1 MKYIQGTNR
10 SQTYLFP
17 ISLEASISADNEV
30 RFIDV
35 FVDSLDMGKLGFKTE
50 FKENGRPAYHPSDLL
65 KLYIYGYL
73 NRIRSSRN
81 LERECIRNIE
91 VMWLLKS
98 LTPDFRTIANFRKD
112 NGAAIKKVFRQ
123 SVEVAKHFELIGGRL
138 IAGDSTKLRAQ
149 NSKKNNYNE
158 KKIQRHIA
166 YIDRK
171 LEEYNQALAT
181 EDEEE
186 NKEKIKQQ
194 IQKQQERKKQYK
206 QLDQQLNE
214 SKEKQI
220 STSDPE
226 SRQMIIRNNITEV
239 AYNVQATVDAQYNIP
254 IDYQVTNH
262 NDSKAMGA
270 MMRRAKSI
278 VRRTGFTALFDKGYH
293 TGSELD
299 IAQRLGIHTL
309 VAIPGIPRSS
319 QSPDPAYNVEHF
331 QYCQQTDSYI
341 CHEGHKLTTNG
352 TWYTGNNYKFQQ
364 YRTTACK
371 SCAVKQLCTRAKNG
385 KLIQRSEYTQAIER
399 NREWVTQNADLY
411 KQRQAIVEHPF
422 GTIKRQWGY
431 SYVLT
436 KKGMQRASADVGL
449 MFIAYNL
456 RRLLTIVGKDSL
468 MAYLKARL
476 TSFWA
481 FLLPQ
486 QRKWVGLNQIIDRRG
501 TKSIFGNID
510 LFSRDFGFIYHFKLG
525 F

>member
-1 MKYIQGTNR
+1 MKYIQGIDR
-10 SQTYLFP
+10 KQTYLFP
-17 ISLEASISADNEV
+17 ISLEASISEDNEV
-30 RFIDV
+30 RFIDL
-35 FVDSLDMGKLGFKTE
+35 FVDSLDLGKLGFKTE

-81 LERECIRNIE
+81 LERECTRNIE

-123 SVEVAKHFELIGGRL
+123 SVEIAKHFELIGGIL

-149 NSKKNNYNE
+149 NSKKNNYNL
-158 KKIQRHIA
+158 KKVERHLA

-171 LEEYNQALAT
+171 LEEYDQALST
-181 EDEEE
+181 EDDEQ
-186 NKEKIKQQ
+186 NKEKIEQQ
-194 IQKQQERKKQYK
+194 IQKQQERKKQYEKIDQKLKESGDK
-206 QLDQQLNE
+206 QL
-214 SKEKQI
+214 

-239 AYNVQATVDAQYNIP
+239 AYNVQATVDGQHNIP
-254 IDYQVTNH
+254 IDYQVTNQ

-278 VRRTGFTALFDKGYH
+278 VRKTGFTALFDKGYH
-293 TGSELD
+293 TGSELH
-299 IAQRLGIHTL
+299 IAQQLGIRTL
-309 VAIPGIPRSS
+309 VAVPGIPRSS

-331 QYCQQTDSYI
+331 QYCEQTDSYI

-364 YRTTACK
+364 YKTTACK
-371 SCAVKQLCTRAKNG
+371 HCAVKQLCTRARNG

-399 NREWVTQNADLY
+399 NREWITQNADLY

-436 KKGMQRASADVGL
+436 KKGRHRASVDVGL

-456 RRLLTIVGKDSL
+456 RRLLTIVGKDKL
-468 MAYLKARL
+468 MKYLSAIL
-476 TSFWA
+476 ASFLA
-481 FLLPQ
+481 FLLLQ
-486 QRKWVGLNQIIDRRG
+486 GLKRPHSNQKSDCRNK
-501 TKSIFGNID
+501 KSIFGNIGR
-510 LFSRDFGFIYHFKLG
+510 FPKDFGLIHQVKLG